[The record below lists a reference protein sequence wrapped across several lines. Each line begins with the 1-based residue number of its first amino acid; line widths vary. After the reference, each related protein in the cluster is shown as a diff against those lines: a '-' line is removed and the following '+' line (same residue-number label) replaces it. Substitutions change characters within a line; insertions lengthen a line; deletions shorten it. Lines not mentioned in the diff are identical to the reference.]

1 MPTTLVAM
9 TTAFHQLNHLTN
21 TARTRE
27 ELRAKLDK
35 ALIGVAVMV
44 DLVEIIRPASLGAD
58 RVYDPEAAAAEALDL
73 IKGLEGAAAQERV
86 RIVAAI
92 RHLSGDRNDL
102 VEHSGKLASA
112 WLADEIEAGRL

>member
-1 MPTTLVAM
+1 M

-35 ALIGVAVMV
+35 ALIGVAAMV
-44 DLVEIIRPASLGAD
+44 DLIEIIRPASLGAD

-92 RHLSGDRNDL
+92 RHLTIDWTT
-102 VEHSGKLASA
+102 EHQRSNRAFVT
-112 WLADEIEAGRL
+112 WLANEIEAGRL